1 MTEHSA
7 LSSPSANRLRI
18 YLARGLAHSRALLPI
33 LFFIGGFIWDAITLG
48 KKVWF
53 SDLVI
58 FAGYLLLA
66 AFIMYQLAAPWPLLK
81 RWAQRLVDWAWLQ
94 QRASGWAVH
103 DVPYWV
109 LQFLFG
115 SLLSALFI
123 LYFKSSSDG
132 LAWVVTLVLG
142 VLLVANEFMESEYR
156 RFSLC
161 WSMFGLCSILWCNFA
176 LPFVLGS
183 VHAAW
188 FYLSTLLGA
197 GLTWLLYLRAPKHVG
212 RIWPVAVIAA
222 LLMLAY
228 REDMIPPVP
237 LVKQA
242 VVVAYALEKT
252 PEGYWMTVEKAPWW
266 QFWQVDS
273 AQVHLQPGQRLVCF
287 SAVFAPPGLHTRLI
301 HDWQQQVRGEW
312 VSVSRPSFTLSGGRD
327 SGYRGYTYKSNL
339 SAGEWRVRIQTETQQ
354 TIAVRRFEVSLD
366 GGPETQARWRR
377 IRY

>member
-1 MTEHSA
+1 MQDTLDKQVA
-7 LSSPSANRLRI
+7 SPSRFHRW
-18 YLARGLAHSRALLPI
+18 LARALAHGRTLLPI
-33 LFFIGGFIWDAITLG
+33 LFFIAGFVWDAVTLG
-48 KKVWF
+48 KRVWL
-53 SDLVI
+53 SDLLI
-58 FAGYLLLA
+58 FAGYLALA
-66 AFIMYQLAAPWPLLK
+66 AFLMYQLAAPWPFFK
-81 RWAQRLVDWAWLQ
+81 RWAQQLVNWAWLQ
-94 QRASGWAVH
+94 QRATGWAVH
-103 DVPYWV
+103 DLPYWL

-123 LYFKSSSDG
+123 LYFKSSSNG
-132 LAWVVTLVLG
+132 LTWGVTLLLG

-161 WSMFGLCSILWCNFA
+161 WSMFGLCTILWCNFA

-188 FYLSTLLGA
+188 FYLSTVIGA
-197 GLTWLLYLRAPKHVG
+197 GLTGLLYLRAPKHVG
-212 RIWPVAVIAA
+212 RIWPVGGMAA

-228 REDMIPPVP
+228 RQDMIPPVP

-273 AQVHLQPGQRLVCF
+273 AHFHLTPGQRLVCF
-287 SAVFAPPGLHTRLI
+287 SAIFAPPGLHTRLV
-301 HDWQQQVRGEW
+301 HDWQHRVGDSW
-312 VSVSRPSFTLSGGRD
+312 VSVSRPGFTLAGGREG
-327 SGYRGYTYKSNL
+327 GYRGYTYKTNI
-339 SAGEWRVRIQTETQQ
+339 SAGQWRVRIQTETQQ
-354 TIAVRRFEVSLD
+354 TIAIHPFVVSMD
-366 GGPETQARWRR
+366 GGPESQTHWRR